1 VRDLFSIFTLLEEEK
16 AWNVVRVDA
25 DDGADIGIL

>member
-1 VRDLFSIFTLLEEEK
+1 MFTLLEEEK

-25 DDGADIGIL
+25 DDGADIGTL